1 VAAATLCSKKDSQDL
16 RFEQKNKSI
25 KYASSHQ
32 IIPYNAGPSVVDAT
46 SISLTTPPPLQA
58 RYELVLD
65 HPFLRVSPDAWARR
79 NAHFDDSYPPHLD
92 PPFDNSSKDDDDN
105 AKEAPLEEG

>member
-1 VAAATLCSKKDSQDL
+1 
-16 RFEQKNKSI
+16 
-25 KYASSHQ
+25 
-32 IIPYNAGPSVVDAT
+32 
-46 SISLTTPPPLQA
+46 
-58 RYELVLD
+58 LVLD